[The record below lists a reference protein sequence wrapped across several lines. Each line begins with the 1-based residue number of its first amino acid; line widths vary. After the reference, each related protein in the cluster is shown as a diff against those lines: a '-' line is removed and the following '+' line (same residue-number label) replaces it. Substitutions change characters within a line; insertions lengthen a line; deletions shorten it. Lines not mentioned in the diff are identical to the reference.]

1 MELKIYNPKEDG
13 FLKQIEW
20 NFEDLKTEITE
31 KAGEY
36 VNLVYTDDQI
46 KEAKKDRATLNKF
59 KTALNDKKKE
69 VKKQVM
75 DPYTTFEA
83 QIKELISIVDKAVD
97 NIDQQV
103 KDYEQNLREE
113 KRKKIEEI
121 YQKSIG
127 DLDRTV
133 PLEKI
138 FKDSW
143 LNVTTTLKSIREEI
157 TEVHD
162 RVDKELKLINLDMSP
177 FIFEMKEEY
186 LKNFDFAAAM
196 DVKQKLEETA
206 TKKAAIAEQ
215 KKIEEEARQKQLETQ
230 AKEVAAAG
238 SKPVEERAVPRIELG
253 EDGTPTVGY
262 EDPINEKVIAV
273 TFRVVAS
280 ESQFPMLN
288 EAIRQLKANSQRV
301 EMLKREE
308 L

>member
-1 MELKIYNPKEDG
+1 MELKIYNPQEDG
-13 FLKQIEW
+13 FLEKIEW
-20 NFEDLKTEITE
+20 NFEELKTEITE

-83 QIKELISIVDKAVD
+83 QIKELIGIVDKAVD

-103 KDYEQNLREE
+103 KSYEQNLKEE

-121 YQKSIG
+121 YKECIG

-138 FKDSW
+138 FKESW
-143 LNVTTTLKSIREEI
+143 LNVTTTQKSIREEI
-157 TEVHD
+157 TEIYE
-162 RVDKELKLINLDMSP
+162 RVDKELKLINMDMSP
-177 FIFEMKEEY
+177 FVYEMKEEY
-186 LKNFDFAAAM
+186 LRTFDLAAAQA
-196 DVKQKLEETA
+196 VKQQLEETA
-206 TKKAAIAEQ
+206 RKKAAIAEQ
-215 KKIEEEARQKQLETQ
+215 ERKKKEEQEKQL
-230 AKEVAAAG
+230 AKEAKTVMDAG
-238 SKPVEERAVPRIELG
+238 TDPVEQALPKLVITEEGPSV
-253 EDGTPTVGY
+253 VY
-262 EDPINEKVIAV
+262 ENPKEKTISV
-273 TFRVVAS
+273 TFRVTAR
-280 ESQFPMLN
+280 ESQFPLLN
-288 EAIRQLKANSQRV
+288 DAIKQLKANSERV
-301 EMLKREE
+301 EMLERKE

>member
-1 MELKIYNPKEDG
+1 MELKIYNPQEDG
-13 FLKQIEW
+13 FLEKIEW
-20 NFEDLKTEITE
+20 NFEELKTEITE

-83 QIKELISIVDKAVD
+83 QIKELIGIVDKAVD

-103 KDYEQNLREE
+103 KSYEQNLKEE

-121 YQKSIG
+121 YKECIG

-138 FKDSW
+138 FKESW
-143 LNVTTTLKSIREEI
+143 LNVTTTQKSIREEI
-157 TEVHD
+157 TEIYE
-162 RVDKELKLINLDMSP
+162 RVDKELKLINMDMSP
-177 FIFEMKEEY
+177 FVYEMKEEY
-186 LKNFDFAAAM
+186 LRTFDLAAAQA
-196 DVKQKLEETA
+196 VKQQLEETA
-206 TKKAAIAEQ
+206 RKKAAIAEQ
-215 KKIEEEARQKQLETQ
+215 EKARKEELEKQL
-230 AKEVAAAG
+230 AKDARTVMDAG
-238 SKPVEERAVPRIELG
+238 TDPVEHGLPKLELT
-253 EDGTPTVGY
+253 EDGLPVVV
-262 EDPINEKVIAV
+262 ENPKEKTIAV
-273 TFRVVAS
+273 TFRVIAR
-280 ESQFPMLN
+280 ESQFSMLN
-288 EAIRQLKANSQRV
+288 DAIKQLKANSERV
-301 EMLKREE
+301 EMLERKE